1 MKNLAPI
8 PVLAVL
14 CCLFIPPAALPQTD
28 SVKVP
33 VAVHAADTFTDDP
46 ADFVPNDMTIPG
58 QMLDLMRI
66 SNLRYEGVSR
76 RLKGRESAR
85 GREARNA
92 AVGLVLKSEGKVGPG
107 PVRNGCSRDVSLR
120 TRRNH

>member
-33 VAVHAADTFTDDP
+33 VALPAADTFTDDP
-46 ADFVPNDMTIPG
+46 ANFVPNDMTIRG

-66 SNLRYEGVSR
+66 PNLRYQEASRLLNEGA
-76 RLKGRESAR
+76 SAR
-85 GREARNA
+85 GRESVNA
-92 AVGLVLKSEGKVGPG
+92 GGALVLVSEWMEG
-107 PVRNGCSRDVSLR
+107 SE
-120 TRRNH
+120 

>member
-28 SVKVP
+28 PVKVP
-33 VAVHAADTFTDDP
+33 VALPAADTFTDDP
-46 ADFVPNDMTIPG
+46 ANFVPNDMTIPG

-66 SNLRYEGVSR
+66 SNLRYQEGSR
-76 RLKGRESAR
+76 
-85 GREARNA
+85 
-92 AVGLVLKSEGKVGPG
+92 
-107 PVRNGCSRDVSLR
+107 
-120 TRRNH
+120 